1 MIDFVL
7 IFCYIIIMNNV
18 KYKGREAYF
27 HVIGTNKYGFDIVEV
42 DGIRFTLQCASGIDT
57 HSIKSKNK
65 DAKQGIKSYY
75 VHDAKIR
82 KNKKVIKYITIRLSK
97 YLMARDMGLSYDEF
111 IYNPKC
117 EQIIHKD
124 GDNWNFSVDNLELVK
139 ISTKIKRG
147 KRDSLIAKGYDK
159 TKNGIVGKDFKGY
172 DIIVYNGILFKV
184 YNINRNK
191 YKCKYYMCKI
201 KKDNPIITD
210 ADGIIY
216 TKDILLHRYKF
227 EKENEIK
234 IQNGMVVHHIDGN
247 SLNNDK
253 SNLALMTR
261 EAHSRY
267 HTILRTKINK
277 GGDIA

>member
-7 IFCYIIIMNNV
+7 IFCYTIIMNNV
-18 KYKGREAYF
+18 QYKGREAYF
-27 HVIGTNKYGFDIVEV
+27 HIVGTNKYGFDIVEV
-42 DGIRFTLQCASGIDT
+42 DGIRFTLQCANGIDT

-97 YLMARDMGLSYDEF
+97 YLMARDMGSSYDEF

-147 KRDSLIAKGYDK
+147 KKDSVITKSYDKSKNKVVGIDSKGYDV
-159 TKNGIVGKDFKGY
+159 IC
-172 DIIVYNGILFKV
+172 YNGLIFKV
-184 YNINRNK
+184 YSINRKTYN
-191 YKCKYYMCKI
+191 CKYYICKV
-201 KKDNPIITD
+201 KKKYPIID
-210 ADGIIY
+210 KDGIMHE
-216 TKDILLHRYKF
+216 KDVFLHRYKF
-227 EKENEIK
+227 EKETGIIIPKN
-234 IQNGMVVHHIDGN
+234 MVVHHIDGN
-247 SLNNDK
+247 SLNNNI
-253 SNLALMTR
+253 SNLTLMTR
-261 EAHSRY
+261 KAHSSY
-267 HTILRTKINK
+267 HGKLKKKR
-277 GGDIA
+277 GDVI